1 MSSDMDYSETG
12 ELLIAETNDF
22 MSRRKVSRSRQV
34 YSFDKRTSFFFL
46 GLSNAIKE
54 AQLGTDLW
62 LFIQHITGESMSLS
76 QYLKSQP
83 QDLKLISNRDLIV
96 IKVASETSLPSSR
109 PLSGLVRRQVLVHC
123 QFSAHGYYRMWIT
136 FCFSGNGLVNLVLE
150 VGYPCW
156 AGGQLT

>member
-54 AQLGTDLW
+54 AQLGTDL
-62 LFIQHITGESMSLS
+62 
-76 QYLKSQP
+76 
-83 QDLKLISNRDLIV
+83 
-96 IKVASETSLPSSR
+96 
-109 PLSGLVRRQVLVHC
+109 
-123 QFSAHGYYRMWIT
+123 
-136 FCFSGNGLVNLVLE
+136 
-150 VGYPCW
+150 
-156 AGGQLT
+156 